1 MAKRTPKKR
10 PKKKGPAPRKHVETK
25 KKWNK
30 QQIGVAIIGT
40 LVVLSMSISI
50 LIRALTQ

>member
-10 PKKKGPAPRKHVETK
+10 PKKKGPAPRKQVVTK

-30 QQIGVAIIGT
+30 QQIGVAIIGI
-40 LVVLSMSISI
+40 LVVLSMSIGYLLS
-50 LIRALTQ
+50 ALR